1 MDESQPS
8 LLSRAVAVVVLLIVA
23 VIAIRL
29 AFGFVA
35 GLISAVL
42 WLAVVAALVVGVVW
56 ARRTL
61 KGGRRSKQVEPP
73 SQTLPPGAT
82 HEDRVA
88 VEMEKIREEMRRQ
101 GRGV

>member
-1 MDESQPS
+1 MESDRPS
-8 LLSRAVAVVVLLIVA
+8 LLSRAVAVVVLLVVA

-42 WLAVVAALVVGVVW
+42 WIGIAAALIVGAVW
-56 ARRTL
+56 ASRTL
-61 KGGRRSKQVEPP
+61 KGGRRPKQVEPAP
-73 SQTLPPGAT
+73 MAPPVGAT

-88 VEMEKIREEMRRQ
+88 FEMEKIREEMRKQ
-101 GRGV
+101 GR

>member
-61 KGGRRSKQVEPP
+61 KGGRRPKQVEQP
-73 SQTLPPGAT
+73 SPSLPAGAT

-88 VEMEKIREEMRRQ
+88 FEMEKIREELRRQ
-101 GRGV
+101 GRS

>member
-8 LLSRAVAVVVLLIVA
+8 LLSRAVAVVVLLVVA

-61 KGGRRSKQVEPP
+61 KAGRRPKQVEPAP
-73 SQTLPPGAT
+73 AAPPAYAT

-88 VEMEKIREEMRRQ
+88 YEMEKIREELRRQ
-101 GRGV
+101 GR